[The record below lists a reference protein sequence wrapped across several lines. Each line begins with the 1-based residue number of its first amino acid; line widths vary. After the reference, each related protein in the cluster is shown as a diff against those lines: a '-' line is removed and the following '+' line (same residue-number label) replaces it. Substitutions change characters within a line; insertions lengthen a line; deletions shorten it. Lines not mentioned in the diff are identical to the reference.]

1 MCAAIIA
8 VVDIVAMVTD
18 ILLRNI
24 LKEEEEEGRA
34 LSNALLT
41 DEDNKRDR
49 LMTSLQ
55 RQRILAPLNSEIH

>member
-1 MCAAIIA
+1 
-8 VVDIVAMVTD
+8 MVTD